1 MRNLTFIALTISAAL
16 STQAIAEQ
24 NVKQGSS
31 TQAQQQ
37 HQLAIPAG
45 MLGQALVRLSAI
57 TGNTISVN
65 ASLIDNMNSP
75 EINGSFSTQ
84 QAINKLIANL
94 PLQLKITRANSFTL
108 IAKPVEQHRENVLA
122 TAQVYSKNTTGDDN
136 FIYTES
142 SAPSTTR
149 TDVPLS
155 DTSKSIQV
163 LTSNFINDIEADNL
177 EEVLQYVSGTGTRE
191 RLGGV
196 DTQYFIRGFSSEF
209 SYRNGKRDYAEGQ
222 VNLNTTET
230 IEVLK
235 GPSSVQ
241 FGVNS
246 PGGIVN
252 YTTKKPQAETMLSA
266 KVLLDEH
273 GKRELIADATGSA
286 NDANNLL
293 YRLILSVEDSE
304 GYRDNSDSE
313 SYTIAPSLTYL
324 LSEKTTFNAALEV
337 TRTKLPVDRGLPI
350 GHFSDGS
357 QAIMN
362 VPKTFALHEIG
373 DVSIDK
379 KTQLDLSLT
388 QQLNTNWRGEL
399 SYSYHQWDGSWQ
411 DVQMDELFTES
422 GELPIYGTT
431 IPFIAGDT
439 IRAAVG
445 YIDKEQRVHQ
455 ATAQLFGE
463 FSFAG
468 MQHKITTGID
478 YSSAENDQIWGT
490 GDTQSPPFFNIFN
503 PIYGQIN
510 SDLAFDSNEYMQ
522 HDTFG
527 VFANDTI
534 YITDKLIANLALR
547 YNDYDHHE
555 YWDDGYDYRT
565 DDSAVIGN
573 IGLLYKLIPE
583 ASIYLSY
590 ATSYEPNEAINV
602 IGEVKPTEGKQWEL
616 GLKGSTFND
625 ELQYSLVYFDIA
637 QTNIPNE
644 IEIDGRDMYQLV
656 GEQTSQGIEFDAN
669 WQVNDDLTILA
680 TYTHL
685 DSKISKDLESPEQEG
700 NTPAGQPKRTSALFA
715 NYYFSALDPNL
726 SMSFGVRYYD
736 EVPNRNDNEFYLP
749 SYTRIDLAVN
759 YDLSLSGQNSLQ
771 LQLGVKNLADKD
783 IFITQ
788 NKNDLVAVGT
798 TRTVYGSINYL
809 F

>member
-1 MRNLTFIALTISAAL
+1 MKIRPIALSIF
-16 STQAIAEQ
+16 
-24 NVKQGSS
+24 
-31 TQAQQQ
+31 
-37 HQLAIPAG
+37 
-45 MLGQALVRLSAI
+45 SAI
-57 TGNTISVN
+57 FFNNGVN
-65 ASLIDNMNSP
+65 AAENNN
-75 EINGSFSTQ
+75 EVNT
-84 QAINKLIANL
+84 
-94 PLQLKITRANSFTL
+94 
-108 IAKPVEQHRENVLA
+108 VEQK
-122 TAQVYSKNTTGDDN
+122 VYTGSLTILGNDSSL
-136 FIYTES
+136 YTEL

-191 RLGGV
+191 RLGGI
-196 DTQYFIRGFSSEF
+196 DTQYFIRGFSSGF
-209 SYRNGKRDYAEGQ
+209 AYRNGKRDYAEGQ
-222 VNLNTTET
+222 VNLNTIET

-252 YTTKKPQAETMLSA
+252 YTTKKPQAETMRSA

-273 GKRELIADATGSA
+273 GKRELIADETGSV

-293 YRLILSVEDSE
+293 YRLILSVDDSE
-304 GYRDNSDSE
+304 GYRDHSDSE
-313 SYTIAPSLTYL
+313 GYTIAPSLTYI
-324 LSEKTTFNAALEV
+324 LSEKTIFNAALEM
-337 TRTKLPVDRGLPI
+337 TRTELHVDRGLPI
-350 GHFSDGS
+350 GHLSDGS

-362 VPKTFALHEIG
+362 VPKTFALHEVD
-373 DVSIDK
+373 DVSIDEK
-379 KTQLDLSLT
+379 FQLDLSLT
-388 QQLNTNWRGEL
+388 QQFNANWRGEL
-399 SYSYHQWDGSWQ
+399 SYSYHQWDGDWH
-411 DVQMDELFTES
+411 DVQMEELFTED
-422 GELPIYGTT
+422 GELPIFGTT

-439 IRAAVG
+439 IRAAQG
-445 YIDKEQRVHQ
+445 YISKEQRVHQ

-463 FSFAG
+463 FHFAG

-490 GDTQSPPFFNIFN
+490 GEIQSPPFFNIFN

-510 SDLAFDSNEYMQ
+510 SDLNFDSNEYIQ

-547 YNDYDHHE
+547 YNNYDEHE
-555 YWDDGYDYRT
+555 YWDDGYDYRA
-565 DDSAVIGN
+565 DDNAVIGN
-573 IGLLYKLIPE
+573 IGLLYKLVPE
-583 ASIYLSY
+583 ASIYVSY

-616 GLKGSTFND
+616 GLKGSVFND
-625 ELQYSLVYFDIA
+625 ALQYSLVYFDIA

-644 IEIDGRDMYQLV
+644 IEIDGRDMYRLV
-656 GEQTSQGIEFDAN
+656 GEQTSKGIELDAN
-669 WQVNDDLTILA
+669 WRINDDLTILA

-685 DSKISKDLESPEQEG
+685 NAEISKDLESPEQEG
-700 NTPAGQPKRTSALFA
+700 NTPAGQPKQTAALFA
-715 NYYFSALDPNL
+715 NYYLSAFDPNL
-726 SMSFGVRYYD
+726 SMSLGVRYYD
-736 EVPNRNDNEFYLP
+736 EVPNRNDNELYLP
-749 SYTRIDLAVN
+749 SYTRIDLAIS
-759 YDLSLSGQNSLQ
+759 YDLPLSGQNSLQ
-771 LQLGVKNLADKD
+771 FQLGVKNLADKD

-798 TRTVYGSINYL
+798 VRTVYGSVNYL